1 MYEYGVSL
9 DMALDFKKEIKTRS
23 GDEVKIYCAYPY
35 AFHGAWYNDSTKA
48 WVAATWSVPNGYHT
62 HRSYLDLV
70 NV

>member
-1 MYEYGVSL
+1 MAKL
-9 DMALDFKKEIKTRS
+9 DLTKEIQTRA